1 MSASKAI
8 VKALQPY
15 TSCDVADALIKL
27 KVPHGGFLPGLTMWS
42 PKRQEGTTKI
52 IGPAYTVKY
61 VRKNYEN
68 EPKPASH
75 YIDTVPAGSVL
86 FISAPPKMINACYG
100 GLMSTRAQYSGAAGS
115 IIDGRLRDLQEHRD
129 LDFPVFAKEVG
140 TTAPAEVARVSEVNS
155 PVRFNSEEQETHIH
169 PGDIL
174 IADLNG
180 VVVLPKDLAEQAV
193 ELIASQV
200 EADENT
206 AKELKQGALFDETS
220 KKYRAGLKWP
230 KKL

>member
-1 MSASKAI
+1 M
-8 VKALQPY
+8 
-15 TSCDVADALIKL
+15 ADALTKL

-42 PKRQEGTTKI
+42 PKRQEGPTKI

-68 EPKPASH
+68 DPKPQGH
-75 YIDTVPAGSVL
+75 YIDSVPAGAVI

-100 GLMSTRAQYSGAAGS
+100 GLMSTRANHLGAAGT

-129 LDFPVFAKEVG
+129 LNFPVFAKDIG
-140 TTAPAEVARVSEVNS
+140 TTAPAEVARVSEING
-155 PVRFNSEEQETHIH
+155 PVRFNSEDQDSYIY

-180 VVVLPKDLAEQAV
+180 VVCLPKGLAEQAID
-193 ELIASQV
+193 LIASQV
-200 EADENT
+200 EADENV
-206 AKELKQGALFDETS
+206 AKDIKNGITVAESMKKHRANVKQ
-220 KKYRAGLKWP
+220 P
-230 KKL
+230 KLA